1 MGKSPIDTNKELKW
15 FKCKARDMSIHK
27 PKGMVITFHIGGV
40 DEDSVRHT
48 LTIDKGMKDIEY
60 IKENKDFPYNT

>member
-27 PKGMVITFHIGGV
+27 PKGMVITFWLWG
-40 DEDSVRHT
+40 DSESDIRKI
-48 LTIDKGMKDIEY
+48 LDNKNIKDVEWVE
-60 IKENKDFPYNT
+60 KKKPSFA